1 MSLHRLDSIRVAVPD
16 VERQVA
22 MYAAAGFARDTS
34 GMRFGGS
41 NGGEQ
46 VTLESGEFRRLLDVN
61 VLSNDVSDISVIA
74 SRLTGLG
81 LDSSTRDGVLS
92 ANDPATR
99 VKFSVRVAEAPEP
112 ALAEVLPYNGP
123 GHQPRINQRASGVIP
138 HARAPRRLGH
148 IVIGSP
154 DIDSTIRFLV
164 EGFGFRVS
172 DHFPGIIAFLRCS
185 TDHHNVAVVNSEVPQ
200 LQHYSWECDD
210 VDHVGHNATKLINA
224 GVAQDG
230 WGFGRH
236 YVGSNFFW
244 YLLEP
249 SGSFIEFYSDMD
261 VITDDME
268 WETRGRTPVGPE
280 HIGNSWGPRMPLE
293 FVVPPDLEQMKA
305 GWARIG

>member
-1 MSLHRLDSIRVAVPD
+1 MPLHRLDSIRVAVPD
-16 VERQVA
+16 AERQRA
-22 MYAAAGFARDTS
+22 FYLAAGLTTDSTGSRFA
-34 GMRFGGS
+34 GS

-46 VTLESGEFRRLLDVN
+46 VALEQGEFRRLLNVN
-61 VLSNDVSDISVIA
+61 VLSNDPSDISVIA

-81 LDSSTRDGVLS
+81 LSSSTRDGVLV
-92 ANDPATR
+92 ATDPATR
-99 VKFSVRVAEAPEP
+99 VEFSVRVADAPKSATADVFP
-112 ALAEVLPYNGP
+112 QNGP
-123 GHQPRINQRASGVIP
+123 GHHERINQRASGVIP
-138 HARAPRRLGH
+138 RARAPRRLGH
-148 IVIGSP
+148 VVIGSP
-154 DIDSTIRFLV
+154 DIEGTVRFLT
-164 EGFGFRVS
+164 EGLGFKVS

-210 VDHVGHNATKLINA
+210 VDHVGHNGTALIAA
-224 GVAQDG
+224 GVAQHG

-261 VITDDME
+261 IITDDIE

-293 FVVPPDLEQMKA
+293 FVVPPDLDQLKS
-305 GWARIG
+305 GWAKIS

>member
-1 MSLHRLDSIRVAVPD
+1 MPLHRLDSISVAVPD
-16 VERQVA
+16 AERQRA
-22 MYAAAGFARDTS
+22 FYLAAGLTTDSTGSRFA
-34 GMRFGGS
+34 GS

-46 VTLESGEFRRLLDVN
+46 VTLEQGEFRRLLNVN
-61 VLSNDVSDISVIA
+61 VLSNDQSDISVIA

-81 LDSSTRDGVLS
+81 LSSSTRDGVLV
-92 ANDPATR
+92 ATDPATR
-99 VKFSVRVAEAPEP
+99 VEFSVRVADAPKSATADVFP
-112 ALAEVLPYNGP
+112 QNGP
-123 GHQPRINQRASGVIP
+123 GHHERINQRASGVIP
-138 HARAPRRLGH
+138 RARAPRRLGH
-148 IVIGSP
+148 VVIGSP
-154 DIDSTIRFLV
+154 DIEGTVRFLT
-164 EGFGFRVS
+164 EGLGFKVS

-210 VDHVGHNATKLINA
+210 VDHVGHNGTALIAA
-224 GVAQDG
+224 GVAQHG

-261 VITDDME
+261 IITDDIE

-293 FVVPPDLEQMKA
+293 FVVPPDLDQLKS
-305 GWARIG
+305 GWAKIS